1 MAYTELRFRDDARTK
16 LLAGARALADAVRS
30 TLGPESRSVLI
41 EKKWGSPLVC
51 DDGITIAKALKLKD
65 PVENLG
71 ASLLREAAVQTS
83 ERVGDGTTTS
93 TLLAHEMFAEGLR
106 SVLIGVSP
114 IGITRGMDR
123 GCRTAV
129 EALRA
134 ISRPVR
140 DKTDTAHIATV
151 SAHNNAEIGALVA
164 DAVEKVGTDGV
175 VEVEEA
181 RATETTLEVVEGL
194 QFDKGFVS
202 PYFINDPEAMEAALE
217 NPFIL
222 MANRKVSHMTEVLPL
237 LEQVAKSGR
246 SILLIAE
253 NVEGEALATLVV
265 NTVRGSLSAA
275 AVKAPGFGDRRRAM
289 LDDIAVLTGGR
300 AISDDLGITLDKV
313 TLEDLGSAE
322 RVVIDKDT
330 TTIIGGKGDPAAVAQ
345 RCSEIRRQID
355 ETTSDYDR
363 EKLEE
368 RLAKLSGGVAVIR
381 VGAVSEAQLKRAKE
395 AFDDAINSTKA
406 AAAEGIVPGGG
417 TALLRTIDA
426 VEAEER
432 MCEGAERA
440 GVHVVRMAL
449 EVATRQIARNAGIDE
464 GPVVEK
470 VRAGTGFF
478 GFDART
484 KTFGDLDERGI
495 IDPTKVVRIALENA
509 VGVASTLLLAEAT
522 LVEIEEPVDRAGGAP
537 GLEDR

>member
-1 MAYTELRFRDDARTK
+1 MAYTELRFRDEARTK
-16 LLAGARALADAVRS
+16 LLAGAAALADAIRS

-51 DDGITIAKALKLKD
+51 DDGVTIAKAVKLKD

-71 ASLLREAAVQTS
+71 AQLLRDAAVQTS

-93 TLLAHEMFAEGLR
+93 TLLAHAMFAEGLR
-106 SVLIGVSP
+106 NVVVGVSA

-123 GCRTAV
+123 GCEAAV
-129 EALRA
+129 QALQS
-134 ISRPVR
+134 ISRPVK
-140 DKTDTAHIATV
+140 DKSDTAHVATV

-164 DAVEKVGTDGV
+164 DAVDKVGTEGV

-181 RATETTLEVVEGL
+181 RSTETTLEVVEGM
-194 QFDKGFVS
+194 QFDKGYLS
-202 PYFINDPEAMEAALE
+202 PYFVTDAEAMEAALE
-217 NPFIL
+217 NPLVLLVDRKITA
-222 MANRKVSHMTEVLPL
+222 MADVLPL
-237 LEQVAKSGR
+237 LDQVAKSGR

-265 NTVRGSLSAA
+265 NKVRGSLAAA

-289 LDDIAVLTGGR
+289 LDDMAILTGAR
-300 AISDDLGITLDKV
+300 VISDDLGIKLENV

-330 TTIIGGKGDPAAVAQ
+330 TTIIGGRGKPGAVEQ
-345 RCSEIRRQID
+345 RCDEIRRQIKD
-355 ETTSDYDR
+355 TTSDYDKD
-363 EKLEE
+363 KLEE

-381 VGAVSEAQLKRAKE
+381 VGAVSEAGLKRLKE

-417 TALLRTIDA
+417 TALLRTIEA

-432 MCEGAERA
+432 SCEGAERT
-440 GVHVVRMAL
+440 GVHVVRTAL
-449 EVATRQIARNAGIDE
+449 EVPTRQIARNAGIDE
-464 GPVVEK
+464 GPVVER
-470 VRAGTGFF
+470 VRAATGFF

-509 VGVASTLLLAEAT
+509 VGVAGTLLLAEVT
-522 LVEIEEPVDRAGGAP
+522 LVEIEEPADRTSTSAGF
-537 GLEDR
+537 E